1 MSPGKYGVPL
11 YRCFPG
17 WNGPYRTPVHMTMHA
32 FRRLFCTLPANK
44 ACNAI
49 LGLESVEPPT
59 EPFQLCP
66 SHIPWPGLA
75 RAEHQQKRELR
86 VPLPFAPSLWGKQQ
100 GSSLS
105 VGSSSSSSSS
115 SRCYWRS
122 SVDVEIL
129 PILSFELWSMKKDSV
144 VKWHLLV
151 LFSSMWRRSMR

>member
-1 MSPGKYGVPL
+1 
-11 YRCFPG
+11 
-17 WNGPYRTPVHMTMHA
+17 MHA

-75 RAEHQQKRELR
+75 RAQHQQKRELR

-105 VGSSSSSSSS
+105 VGSSSSSSSSS

-151 LFSSMWRRSMR
+151 LFFFYVEEEHEVRKSFFRLFAAFLL